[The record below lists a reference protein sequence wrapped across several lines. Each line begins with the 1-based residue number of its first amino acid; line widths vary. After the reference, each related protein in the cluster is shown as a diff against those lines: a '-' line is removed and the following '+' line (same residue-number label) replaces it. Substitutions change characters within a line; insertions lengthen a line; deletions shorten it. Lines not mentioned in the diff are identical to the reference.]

1 MDLGLI
7 ADGWIRYWR
16 AAETLGDVTDLG
28 AKEAVADLVHEDP
41 DRALSVILKVVERI
55 EPLPTTTLFQ
65 VLAAGP
71 LEDLLAHHGPAIID
85 RVEAH
90 ARRDERFDLLLGGVW
105 RNGIAS
111 DVWRPRAGLSV
122 RCGYSTR
129 SVSTSRMRTYRR
141 VGANAAANAIA
152 VTTTADAPST

>member
-1 MDLGLI
+1 LG
-7 ADGWIRYWR
+7 WR
-16 AAETLGDVTDLG
+16 ELSSPTRRSEDLG
-28 AKEAVADLVHEDP
+28 AKEAVYDLVHEDP

-55 EPLPTTTLFQ
+55 EPLPTTTLFH

-90 ARRDERFDLLLGGVW
+90 ARRDERFNLLLGGVW

-111 DVWRPRAGLSV
+111 DVWARVEKV
-122 RCGYSTR
+122 RR
-129 SVSTSRMRTYRR
+129 EVW
-141 VGANAAANAIA
+141 
-152 VTTTADAPST
+152 